1 MKEKI
6 KFIMSEISK
15 KNNETDLQEVIEN
28 SDFIFKDHWNQSTFP
43 NAYDLQLNLSPE
55 IFTKHNKNIIAFAAI
70 LEHRINYSSPFIIQ
84 VLKILPDYEKIVI
97 HNSEISIVIT
107 DWEEINEFQKKLI
120 EDIKKSNH
128 SIDYQ
133 NIGNSARIIMDKLAR
148 IVFDPKIYKA
158 ENPGI
163 ELHNGKFK
171 NQLNTYIIEVLNGK
185 KNKELRQFSVT
196 AIDFTEKAIDLMNT
210 TTHKLD
216 TEKHFAEVCVIST
229 ISVISLIKAIK
240 EIELQSKTD

>member
-6 KFIMSEISK
+6 KFIMSEISQ
-15 KNNETDLQEVIEN
+15 KNNEIDLQEVIEN

-55 IFTKHNKNIIAFAAI
+55 IFTNHNKKIIFFAAI
-70 LEHRINYSSPFIIQ
+70 LKQRINDSSPFIIDD
-84 VLKILPDYEKIVI
+84 LKILPNYEKIVI

-107 DWEEINEFQKKLI
+107 DWEEINDFQKKLI

-133 NIGNSARIIMDKLAR
+133 NIGNSSRTIMDKLAR
-148 IVFDPKIYKA
+148 IVFDSKIHKA
-158 ENPGI
+158 ENPEI

-171 NQLNTYIIEVLNGK
+171 NQLNTYITYVLKGK

-240 EIELQSKTD
+240 EIELQS